1 MWREGLQ
8 GSVASGLAGMGAKLD
23 ERVLGKHQYVL
34 CLDEDSMLPL
44 MKLKPAS
51 ILFLKQL

>member
-1 MWREGLQ
+1 MRREGLQ
-8 GSVASGLAGMGAKLD
+8 GSVASGFTGTGAKLD
-23 ERVLGKHQYVL
+23 EKVLGKHQYVL

-44 MKLKPAS
+44 MKFKPAS